1 MALIVTVPGVDFTAA
16 GVAPIIVDP
25 MLTDGSLYLVDPMYP
40 GKEWVSGAPSNNQV
54 ITNVAADAAAAL
66 TGESASNLNITFRH
80 EGGLTGA
87 NGLLERSGVGG
98 VHGIV
103 TLANTTGGE
112 QSASTRLPAAITSYM
127 VANPTHDY
135 YFSWWGYV
143 TRLANADQATASLG
157 QIAYSSTVYMA
168 AFGQADVKPT
178 SGARISAVETNPNAT
193 GATFRAIGITGAT
206 GSPASL
212 VGKPWEVGRFDG
224 YHVGAGAK
232 KSPSH
237 ILYRVYGEDLT
248 VSGRSFARVA
258 ALDQAEYAK
267 AVTTA
272 GGRYYGDTFTD
283 PATIP

>member
-1 MALIVTVPGVDFTAA
+1 MALIVTVPDVDFTAS
-16 GVAPIIVDP
+16 GVAPILVDP
-25 MLTDGSLYLVDPMYP
+25 MLVEGSLYLIDPMYP
-40 GKEWVSGAPSNNQV
+40 GKEWASGVPANNTLM
-54 ITNVAADAAAAL
+54 TNIAAQAAAAV
-66 TGESASNLNITFRH
+66 TGESEANLQITFRN
-80 EGGLTGA
+80 EGGLTGT
-87 NGLLERSGVGG
+87 NGRLERSAKGG
-98 VHGIV
+98 LHGII
-103 TLANTTGGE
+103 TLANTTGGA
-112 QSASTRLPAAITSYM
+112 QSASTRLPTALTAYLL
-127 VANPTHDY
+127 ANPTHDY

-143 TRLANADQATASLG
+143 TRLASADQATASIG
-157 QIAYSSTVYMA
+157 QIAQSTTAYMV
-168 AFGQADVKPT
+168 AFGQGDTKPT
-178 SGARISAVETNPNAT
+178 SGTRISATEINPNVT

-248 VSGRSFARVA
+248 VSGRSFSRVS